1 MNHYML
7 PFWNGDG
14 LASPKYG
21 NISIEAL
28 VENMIQMGSRQKD
41 LVAKIFGG
49 AHQFSRTHA
58 SVAVGDRNIQ
68 VAETMLKTYNIPIV
82 ALSVGG
88 TQGRKIS
95 FNTATGVVL
104 MKYIVT

>member
-1 MNHYML
+1 MM
-7 PFWNGDG
+7 PFWNGEG

-28 VENMIQMGSRQKD
+28 VENMIQMGSHQKD
-41 LVAKIFGG
+41 CVAKIFGG
-49 AHQFSRTHA
+49 AHQFNMTNTSI
-58 SVAVGDRNIQ
+58 AVGDRNIQ
-68 VAETMLKTYNIPIV
+68 VAETMLKKYNIPIV
-82 ALSVGG
+82 AHSVGG

-95 FNTATGVVL
+95 FNTTTGVVM